1 MQSTILKTFTVNLI
15 VCLLFLNQSLLAQ
28 DPPAPY
34 GALPSER
41 QLKWHETEVYGLV
54 HFTPTTFENKEWG
67 YGDAN
72 PSIFNPKEFDADKIV
87 AAFKAGGLK
96 GLVLVSKHHDGFA
109 LWPTK
114 TTEYNI
120 SKSPFRNGKG
130 DMVKEFEQ
138 ACRKAGLKF
147 GVYCSPWDRNHP
159 QYGTIEYVKAY
170 RNQLRE
176 LYTNYGEL
184 FMSWH
189 DGANGG
195 DGYYGGAR
203 TTKKI
208 DRNTYYGWDTTW
220 AITRNLQPMANLF
233 SDIGWDVRWVGNES
247 GFAGETSWAT
257 FTPVP
262 AKGESKTFPGNLDHT
277 QNPFGTRGGQN
288 WVPAECDVPLRLGW
302 FWHPEQKGKTK
313 TSEKL
318 FELYLK
324 SVGRGAALDLG
335 IAPDTRGLLDEE
347 DVKALEGFGKI
358 LTGSFA
364 TNLLETAKIKATDTR
379 GKDFPVK
386 HLIDGDLKTYWATK
400 DEAHTPVIEAIW
412 KEEQTFDLIRLREF
426 ISLGQRIESL
436 EVDARVNGNWQKIG
450 SATSIGA
457 CRIIG
462 LDKPVTADGIRIRVL
477 ASPVPVTFSDLGV
490 YRKTNL

>member
-1 MQSTILKTFTVNLI
+1 MKSVRLLSIILLSLAF
-15 VCLLFLNQSLLAQ
+15 NQSYAQ
-28 DPPAPY
+28 LPPAPY

-67 YGDAN
+67 YGDAD
-72 PSIFNPKEFDADKIV
+72 PKIFNPVAFDADKIV

-96 GLVLVSKHHDGFA
+96 GMVLVAKHHDGFA

-114 TTEYNI
+114 TTDYNI

-130 DMVKEFEQ
+130 DMVKELEQ

-147 GVYCSPWDRNHP
+147 GVYCSPWDRNNP
-159 QYGTIEYVKAY
+159 VYGTFDYVKAY
-170 RNQLRE
+170 REQLRE
-176 LYTNYGEL
+176 LYTQYGEL

-203 TTKKI
+203 TSRKI
-208 DRNTYYGWDTTW
+208 NRDTYYGWDTTW
-220 AITRNLQPMANLF
+220 AITRKLQPMANLF

-262 AKGESKTFPGNLDHT
+262 AKGESVAFPGNLDHT

-288 WVPAECDVPLRLGW
+288 WVPAECDVPLRPGW

-313 TSEKL
+313 TPEQL
-318 FELYLK
+318 FQLYLK

-335 IAPDTRGLLDEE
+335 IAPDTRGLIDAEDE
-347 DVKALEGFGKI
+347 KALAGFGELVSKSFSNNLI
-358 LTGSFA
+358 ATAKLKATGS
-364 TNLLETAKIKATDTR
+364 R
-379 GKDFPVK
+379 GKDFPINN
-386 HLIDGDLKTYWATK
+386 LIDGNLNSYWSST
-400 DEAHTPVIEAIW
+400 DDMHLPIIEASW
-412 KEEQTFDLIRLREF
+412 NKPQTFDLIRLREF
-426 ISLGQRIESL
+426 IPLGQRIESFDIEAL
-436 EVDARVNGNWQKIG
+436 VSGQWVRVGQ
-450 SATSIGA
+450 ATSVGA
-457 CRIIG
+457 CRIVM
-462 LDKPVTADGIRIRVL
+462 LEKPVTADGVRIKVT
-477 ASPVPVTFSDLGV
+477 ASPVAVTFSEIGV
-490 YRKTNL
+490 YKSALQLK

>member
-1 MQSTILKTFTVNLI
+1 MKSI
-15 VCLLFLNQSLLAQ
+15 LLFLVLLLSALKYGYSQ
-28 DPPAPY
+28 LPPSPY

-41 QLKWHETEVYGLV
+41 QLKWHETDVYGLV

-67 YGDAN
+67 YGDAD
-72 PSIFNPKEFDADKIV
+72 PKIFNPIGFDADKIV

-96 GLVLVSKHHDGFA
+96 GMVFVAKHHDGFA

-130 DMVKEFEQ
+130 DMVRELEQ

-147 GVYCSPWDRNHP
+147 GVYCSPWDRNNP
-159 QYGTIEYVKAY
+159 DYGTFEYVKAY
-170 RNQLRE
+170 REQLRE
-176 LYTNYGEL
+176 LYTQYGEL

-203 TTKKI
+203 TTRKI
-208 DRNTYYGWDTTW
+208 NRDTYYGWDTTW
-220 AITRNLQPMANLF
+220 AITRKLQPMANLF

-262 AKGESKTFPGNLDHT
+262 AKGESIAFPGNLDHT

-288 WVPAECDVPLRLGW
+288 WVPAECDVPLRPGW

-313 TSEKL
+313 TPEQL
-318 FELYLK
+318 FQLYLK

-335 IAPDTRGLLDEE
+335 IAPDTRGLIDEE
-347 DVKALEGFGKI
+347 DVKSLEGFGR
-358 LTGSFA
+358 LVTESFSL
-364 TNLLETAKIKATDTR
+364 NLLKTASISSKDTR
-379 GKDFPVK
+379 GKDFAIKNLTDDDVK
-386 HLIDGDLKTYWATK
+386 SYWASN
-400 DEAHTPVIEAIW
+400 DQALTPVIEVKW
-412 KEEQTFDLIRLREF
+412 NSSQTFDLIRMREY
-426 ISLGQRIESL
+426 IPLGQRL
-436 EVDARVNGNWQKIG
+436 EKVEVEILSGNQWVKVG
-450 SATSIGA
+450 EATSVGA
-457 CRIIG
+457 CRIIH
-462 LDKPVTADGIRIRVL
+462 LSNPVETNSLRIKFR
-477 ASPVPVTFSDLGV
+477 SPVAVTLSDLGI
-490 YRKTNL
+490 YKKAPGN